1 MLSTLRVLI
10 NYLVPFLAHELVYI
24 PTYRTESIFNIHG
37 FIEYNN
43 GGYARNSYNIASVQ
57 GRTKPFHARA
67 GEQDAR
73 NGGVERARNKK

>member
-1 MLSTLRVLI
+1 MKKMS
-10 NYLVPFLAHELVYI
+10 PWLAYELVYI
-24 PTYRTESIFNIHG
+24 PTYRSKSISNISRW
-37 FIEYNN
+37 FIEYKN
-43 GGYARNSYNIASVQ
+43 GGFARNSYEIASVQ

>member
-1 MLSTLRVLI
+1 MPGIAIT
-10 NYLVPFLAHELVYI
+10 
-24 PTYRTESIFNIHG
+24 
-37 FIEYNN
+37 
-43 GGYARNSYNIASVQ
+43 IASVQ